1 MDLPRTRDTNQLP
14 LFTGEDRPRRF
25 PRTRVALAHYDA
37 TSEARCFEFNASLD
51 IFLAAD
57 KAALD
62 IVREAFFL
70 DTADRNRRDQA
81 MGAQL
86 DWLRE
91 WVAQDD

>member
-1 MDLPRTRDTNQLP
+1 MTDQLP

-37 TSEARCFEFNASLD
+37 TYEARCFEHNALSLEA
-51 IFLAAD
+51 FMAVD

-62 IVREAFFL
+62 LVREAFFL